1 MNTKN
6 TSMRKEELEI
16 LLKKY
21 YEGVSTPGEEEKLRE
36 YFSSQNIPAGFEAEK
51 AMFGFFGE
59 AAAPEP
65 SADFEDRILNGID
78 VSLEKR
84 NRRIIYFVS
93 AVAALL
99 LLLISLVFIV
109 KSQSSPV
116 DTFDDPQ
123 LAYAET
129 MKILYSISVQL
140 NKGKEALEPVSKM
153 KDIDLQGL
161 RVFNQSMKTLDKE
174 MNNLKPL
181 NDAIELTGT
190 SDKNKNN

>member
-1 MNTKN
+1 
-6 TSMRKEELEI
+6 MRKEELEI

-21 YEGVSTPGEEEKLRE
+21 YEGVSTPGEEEELRE

-78 VSLEKR
+78 ISLEKR

-93 AVAALL
+93 AVAALF

-109 KSQSSPV
+109 KSQSSRV